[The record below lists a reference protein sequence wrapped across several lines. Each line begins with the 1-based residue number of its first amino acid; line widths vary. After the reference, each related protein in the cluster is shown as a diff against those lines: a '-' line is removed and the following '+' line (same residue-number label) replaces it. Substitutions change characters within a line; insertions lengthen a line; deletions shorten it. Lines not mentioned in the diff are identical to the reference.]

1 MSIHVVGLGLDPD
14 ALPEPHMHA
23 IDQAHIL
30 VGGKRQLALFDDH
43 PAEKIVIDKHLE
55 AVFAAM
61 GERDNDDT
69 EIVVLADGDP
79 LFYGIGKRL
88 IDAFGPEA
96 LYILPNVTTLQAA
109 AAKIK
114 IPWDG
119 VATVSLHGRND
130 FQPLYAALTANDWVA
145 VLTDRKNIPSAIAGA
160 LMEKGA
166 ERYVKMWVF
175 EDMETEDERV
185 ERYALAEA
193 AQKSFSHLNLV
204 LLERRGGPEKT
215 LCLGMACDDYAHHG
229 VITKWPVR
237 AAGLAAL
244 RLRPD
249 NVVWDLGAGCGS
261 VALEATALAHR
272 GRVVAVEKNAD
283 RVADIRENIRRF
295 GALSVDVVHGAM
307 PGCLAEL
314 PDPDRIFI
322 GGGLQKNN
330 EVLREACRRLRPKG
344 RLVIACVL
352 FNSLMRTKE
361 YLQTLDWPFAIT
373 LVQAGQSSTLASD
386 LHLEGNNPVFIL
398 SAEKSV

>member
-1 MSIHVVGLGLDPD
+1 MSISVVGLGLDPD
-14 ALPEPHMHA
+14 ALPEPHTHA
-23 IDQAHIL
+23 IDQAQIL
-30 VGGKRQLALFDDH
+30 VGGKRQLELFDDH

-55 AVFAAM
+55 AVFAEIAK
-61 GERDNDDT
+61 RDNDDT

-96 LYILPNVTTLQAA
+96 LYILPNITTLQAA

-114 IPWDG
+114 IPWQD
-119 VATVSLHGRND
+119 VSTVSLHGRND
-130 FQPLYAALTANDWVA
+130 FQPLYAALTSHEWVA

-185 ERYALAEA
+185 ERYSLAEA
-193 AQKSFSHLNLV
+193 AQKTFSHLNLV

-215 LCLGMACDDYAHHG
+215 LCLGLGCDEYAHHG

-237 AAGLAAL
+237 AAGLAAPSPHA
-244 RLRPD
+244 RQRGVGPGRG
-249 NVVWDLGAGCGS
+249 VRFRGARGHDPG
-261 VALEATALAHR
+261 HR
-272 GRVVAVEKNAD
+272 GHVLAVEKNAD
-283 RVADIRENIRRF
+283 RVADIRENIQKF
-295 GALSVDVVHGAM
+295 GALAVDVVHGAM

-330 EVLREACRRLRPKG
+330 EVLREACRRLKPKG
-344 RLVIACVL
+344 RLVSSPAC
-352 FNSLMRTKE
+352 
-361 YLQTLDWPFAIT
+361 
-373 LVQAGQSSTLASD
+373 SSTRSCAPRNTCKPWTGPS
-386 LHLEGNNPVFIL
+386 P
-398 SAEKSV
+398 SP